1 MNLQHSTDAGEHGER
16 HAGQTA
22 PPSVLQILPSLETG
36 GAERGCADVALA
48 LARAGGRAFVV
59 SSGGRMVREIERGGV
74 THIALPAASKNPFV
88 MRRNAARLVEI
99 VRAHKIDILHARSRA
114 PAWSAYWA
122 AKRAGCRFMTTVHGP
137 YSAPGPKRW
146 YNAVMVKG
154 QRVIAISEFIARY
167 VETTYGAKAPR
178 VRVIHR
184 GLDLNVFDPQRVDP
198 GRMVKLAAEW
208 RLPDGAPVVML
219 PGRLTRWKGQT
230 VLIEALAKLGRT
242 DICAVIV
249 GSDQGRVAYREE
261 LEHLAE
267 RRGIGGMVRLLPDC
281 RDMPAAYMLADVVVS
296 ASTDPEAFG
305 RVAAEAQA
313 MGRPV
318 IATDHGAS
326 RETVIPGETGVL
338 VPPGDADKLAEALAA
353 TLALDAARRAEIAAA
368 AMAHIRAKFTKD
380 AMCRATLA
388 LYAELAAEAPAA

>member
-1 MNLQHSTDAGEHGER
+1 MNLQHNTEAGAHGE
-16 HAGQTA
+16 ASVA
-22 PPSVLQILPSLETG
+22 PAAFPSVLQILPSLETG
-36 GAERGCADVALA
+36 GAERGCVDVALA
-48 LARAGGRAFVV
+48 LVRAGGRAIVV
-59 SSGGRMVREIERGGV
+59 SSGGRMVRELERGGAV
-74 THIALPAASKNPFV
+74 HITLPAASKNPFV
-88 MRRNAARLVEI
+88 MRDNAARLVEI
-99 VRAHKIDILHARSRA
+99 VRARKVDILHARSRA
-114 PAWSAYWA
+114 PAWSAFWA
-122 AKRAGCRFMTTVHGP
+122 AKRADCRFMTTVHGP

-146 YNAVMVKG
+146 YNAVMAKG

-167 VETTYGAKAPR
+167 VETTYGAAPPR

-208 RLPDGAPVVML
+208 RLPDGVPVIML
-219 PGRLTRWKGQT
+219 PGRLTRWKGQA
-230 VLIEALAKLGRT
+230 VLIEAVAKLARK
-242 DICAVIV
+242 DVCVVIV

-267 RRGIGGMVRLLPDC
+267 RRGIGGLVRLLPDC

-338 VPPGDADKLAEALAA
+338 VPPGDAGKLAEAIEG
-353 TLALDAARRAEIAAA
+353 TLSLDATRRAEVAAA
-368 AMAHIRAKFTKD
+368 AIAHIRANFSKD
-380 AMCRATLA
+380 EMCRATLA
-388 LYAELAAEAPAA
+388 LYAELAAEAPFS